1 MNYLNLSNHPLIHRY
16 LSTSLLEA
24 DVQPNYVRVMVKGKI
39 FQLHLPKEVKP
50 DSSTSLRS
58 QTTGHLLI
66 TMPKVSVGQ
75 IVYENYFVKIDV
87 PRI

>member
-1 MNYLNLSNHPLIHRY
+1 MSFSLIYLFIYYLFFIPRY

-24 DVQPNYVRVMVKGKI
+24 DVQPNYVRVIVKGKI

-58 QTTGHLLI
+58 QTTGHLLV
-66 TMPKVSVGQ
+66 TMPKVN
-75 IVYENYFVKIDV
+75 IF
-87 PRI
+87 RTL